1 MDDYGYFGSN
11 EPKYCACLYAN
22 NVLYMYNC
30 IHEKAIK
37 PSCILYLGKIPFC
50 AQLIRTKNVLSIG
63 TYTHG
68 VGGKADGGCQ
78 VGGKG

>member
-1 MDDYGYFGSN
+1 MCIIGSN

-37 PSCILYLGKIPFC
+37 PSCILLNILHTMMVQMKQLSLYYSTSRKTESTHCTGK
-50 AQLIRTKNVLSIG
+50 R
-63 TYTHG
+63 
-68 VGGKADGGCQ
+68 
-78 VGGKG
+78 